1 MFFVCDT
8 IVPMIIS
15 KTIFLD
21 YVFCPKNTWLKLNK
35 PELLEQ
41 FELSAF
47 EQNLMEQGN
56 EVEAYARNLFPGG
69 IEVVETG
76 ERAVE
81 ETARFMAAEVPSIF
95 QATFIVDGFIARND
109 ALVWD
114 DKNGCWDLY
123 EIKGTNSL
131 KEGGT
136 DHNHID
142 DLTFQA
148 SVLQRADIA
157 VGRYFL
163 VHLNKDYV
171 RFGALN
177 TDELFLIEEQTEK
190 VLAWLPIVEEQMK
203 TAKEYLNSK
212 KEPAGGCECIY
223 NGRSRH
229 CTTFKYSNPEV
240 PNYSVHD
247 ISRIGASKKKLAM
260 LIDEKIYELE
270 DVPEDMEL
278 SDIQVNQIAVHHKQK
293 SMIDLEGI
301 EEELKNLKFPL
312 YFFDYETYAPA
323 IPAFDGYSPYQRI
336 PFQFSLHI
344 LEKPGTEM
352 SHIEYLHEELSD
364 PSEHV
369 ALLLEEHIGSSGTVI
384 AWNKSFEAG
393 VNKELALRIPQ
404 HKATMER
411 VNNMLYDLMDV
422 FKKQHFVHPE
432 FRGSTSIKKVL
443 PALVPELSYKDLGIK
458 EGGQA
463 SNAWWE
469 MLAPGTTPERSAEIS
484 KDLKIYC
491 GLDTYAMY
499 AIWEKL
505 HKML

>member
-1 MFFVCDT
+1 MFIT
-8 IVPMIIS
+8 
-15 KTIFLD
+15 KTIFLN
-21 YVFCPKNTWLKLNK
+21 YVFCAKNTWLKLHK
-35 PELLEQ
+35 PELLEK
-41 FELSAF
+41 FTLSAF

-56 EVEAYARNLFPGG
+56 DVEKEARKLFPHGL
-69 IEVVETG
+69 EVTEKG
-76 ERAVE
+76 DDAVDK
-81 ETARFMAAEVPSIF
+81 TMSLMAEKTPAIF
-95 QATFIVDGFIARND
+95 QATFIVDGFMVRND
-109 ALVWD
+109 VLVWD
-114 DKNGCWDLY
+114 QKNNCWDLY
-123 EIKGTNSL
+123 EIKGTNSI

-148 SVLQRADIA
+148 SVLNRADVP

-177 TDELFLIEEQTEK
+177 IEELFLIEEQTEK
-190 VLAWLPIVEEQMK
+190 VLAGLPLVEEQMK
-203 TAKEYLNSK
+203 TAKEYLTSN
-212 KEPAGGCECIY
+212 KEPINGCECIY

-229 CTTFKYSNPEV
+229 CTTFKYSNPAV
-240 PNYSVHD
+240 PEYSVHD
-247 ISRIGASKKKLAM
+247 ISRIGSSKKKLET
-260 LIDEKIYELE
+260 LIESKIYALE
-270 DVPEDMEL
+270 DVPEGMEL
-278 SDIQVNQIAVHHKQK
+278 SDIQINQIAVHRRKRE
-293 SMIDLEGI
+293 MVDIDGI
-301 EEELKNLKFPL
+301 SSELKDLKFPL

-323 IPAFDGYSPYQRI
+323 LPAFDGYSPYQRI

-344 LEKPGTEM
+344 LEKPDTEM
-352 SHIEYLHEELSD
+352 THVEYLHKELSD

-369 ALLLEEHIGSSGTVI
+369 ARLLEKHIGAVGTVI

-393 VNKELALRIPQ
+393 VNKELALRMPL
-404 HKATMER
+404 HKVTMDR

-443 PALVPELSYKDLGIK
+443 PALVPELSYKDLDIK

-469 MLAPGTTPERSAEIS
+469 MLSPKTSPEVSAKIA

-491 GLDTYAMY
+491 ALDTYAMY

-505 HKML
+505 HKMIR

>member
-1 MFFVCDT
+1 
-8 IVPMIIS
+8 MIIS
-15 KTIFLD
+15 KTTFLD
-21 YVFCPKNTWLKLNK
+21 FVFCPKNTWLKLHK
-35 PELLEQ
+35 PELLEK
-41 FELSAF
+41 FSLSAF

-81 ETARFMAAEVPSIF
+81 ETVRFMTAKMPSIF

-109 ALVWD
+109 ALVWNAEQ
-114 DKNGCWDLY
+114 KVWDLY

-148 SVLQRADIA
+148 SVMRRANIT

-163 VHLNKDYV
+163 VHLNKEYV
-171 RFGALN
+171 RFGAIN
-177 TDELFLIEEQTEK
+177 TEKLFLIEDQTES
-190 VLAWLPIVEEQMK
+190 VLAELPRIEEQME
-203 TAKEYLNSK
+203 TAKKYLLGKN
-212 KEPAGGCECIY
+212 EPKGGCECIY

-229 CTTFKYSNPEV
+229 CTTFSYSNPEV
-240 PNYSVHD
+240 PDYSVHD
-247 ISRIGASKKKLAM
+247 ISRIGSSKRKLET
-260 LIDEKIYELE
+260 LIEQKIYEIE
-270 DVPEDMEL
+270 NVPEDMDF
-278 SDIQVNQIAVHHKQK
+278 SDIQINQIAVHRRKK
-293 SMIDLEGI
+293 SIVDLDGI
-301 EEELKNLKFPL
+301 KEELLNLKFPL

-323 IPAFDGYSPYQRI
+323 IPVFDGYRPYQRI

-344 LEKPGTEM
+344 LEKPDKEM
-352 SHIEYLHEELSD
+352 THVEYLHEELSD
-364 PSEHV
+364 PSENI
-369 ALLLEEHIGSSGTVI
+369 AQLLEEHIGATGTVI
-384 AWNKSFEAG
+384 TWNKSFEAG
-393 VNKELALRIPQ
+393 VNKELALRMPQ
-404 HKATMER
+404 HKATIER
-411 VNNMLYDLMDV
+411 VNSLLYDLMDV

-463 SNAWWE
+463 SNSWWE
-469 MLAPGTTPERSAEIS
+469 MLSPATHRDIS
-484 KDLKIYC
+484 EQIAKDLKIYC

-499 AIWEKL
+499 AIWDKL
-505 HKML
+505 NKMIK

>member
-1 MFFVCDT
+1 ML
-8 IVPMIIS
+8 IS
-15 KTIFLD
+15 KTTFLD
-21 YVFCPKNTWLKLNK
+21 YIFCPKNTWLKLHK
-35 PELLEQ
+35 PELLEK

-47 EQNLMEQGN
+47 EQNLVEQGN

-81 ETARFMAAEVPSIF
+81 ETARFMASKVPAIF

-109 ALVWD
+109 ALVWNEKD
-114 DKNGCWDLY
+114 GSWDLY
-123 EIKGTNSL
+123 EVKGTNSL
-131 KEGGT
+131 KETGT

-148 SVLQRADIA
+148 SVLSRADVP

-163 VHLNKDYV
+163 VHLNKEYV

-177 TDELFLIEEQTEK
+177 IQELFLVEDLTEV
-190 VLAWLPIVEEQMK
+190 VLAGLSATEEQME
-203 TAKEYLNSK
+203 TAKAYLMNK
-212 KEPAGGCECIY
+212 KEPAPGCECIY

-247 ISRIGASKKKLAM
+247 ISRIGASKKKLGV
-260 LIDEKIYELE
+260 LIEQKIYDIE
-270 DVPEDMEL
+270 DVPEDMEF
-278 SDIQVNQIAVHHKQK
+278 SDVQINQIAVHRRKK
-293 SMIDLEGI
+293 SIIDTDGI
-301 EEELKNLKFPL
+301 HGEISELKFPL
-312 YFFDYETYAPA
+312 YFFDYETFAPA
-323 IPAFDGYSPYQRI
+323 VPVFDGYSPYQRI

-344 LEKPGTEM
+344 LEKPETEM
-352 SHIEYLHEELSD
+352 KHVEYLHEELSD
-364 PSEHV
+364 PSENI
-369 ALLLEEHIGSSGTVI
+369 ANLLEEHIGTVGTVI

-393 VNKELALRIPQ
+393 VNRELALRMPH

-411 VNNMLYDLMDV
+411 VNSMLYDLMDV

-469 MLAPGTTPERSAEIS
+469 MLAPGTPPDVSVKIA

-505 HKML
+505 YKLLD

>member
-1 MFFVCDT
+1 MV
-8 IVPMIIS
+8 IS

-21 YVFCPKNTWLKLNK
+21 YVFCPKNVWLKLHK
-35 PELLEQ
+35 PELLEK
-41 FELSAF
+41 FTLSAF

-81 ETARFMAAEVPSIF
+81 ETVRFMTAKIPAIF

-114 DKNGCWDLY
+114 PQNSCWDLY

-148 SVLQRADIA
+148 SVLNRAGIA

-171 RFGALN
+171 RLGVLN
-177 TDELFLIEEQTEK
+177 TKALFLVEEQTEK
-190 VLAWLPIVEEQMK
+190 VLAELARIKEQME
-203 TAKEYLNSK
+203 TAKQYLSNK

-223 NGRSRH
+223 SGRSRH

-240 PNYSVHD
+240 PDYSVHD
-247 ISRIGASKKKLAM
+247 ISRIGASKKKLES
-260 LIDEKIYELE
+260 LIEQKIYDIE
-270 DVPEDMEL
+270 DVPEDMEF
-278 SDIQVNQIAVHHKQK
+278 SDIQINQIAVHRHKNTI
-293 SMIDLEGI
+293 IDNEGI
-301 EEELKNLKFPL
+301 SAELKDLKFPL

-323 IPAFDGYSPYQRI
+323 IPVFDGYRPYQRI

-344 LEKPGTEM
+344 LEKPDTEM
-352 SHIEYLHEELSD
+352 THIEYLHEKLSD
-364 PSEHV
+364 PSEQV
-369 ALLLEEHIGSSGTVI
+369 AQLLEKHIGATGTVI
-384 AWNKSFEAG
+384 TWNKSFEAG
-393 VNKELALRIPQ
+393 VNKELALRMPQ

-469 MLAPGTTPERSAEIS
+469 MLSPATHADVSAQLS

-499 AIWEKL
+499 AIWDKL
-505 HKML
+505 YKMLD